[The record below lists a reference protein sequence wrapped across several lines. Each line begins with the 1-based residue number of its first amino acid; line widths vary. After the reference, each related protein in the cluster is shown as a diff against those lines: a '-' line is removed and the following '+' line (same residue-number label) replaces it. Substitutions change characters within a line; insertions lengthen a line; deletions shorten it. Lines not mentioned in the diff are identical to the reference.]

1 VNVGMKEVVEEKDG
15 VGEVENKVRK
25 YSMDIL

>member
-1 VNVGMKEVVEEKDG
+1 MKEVVEEKDG